1 MPIEDHYS
9 WPQIKR
15 SLEGA
20 LNSFE
25 AEMFVK
31 FWARQHD
38 GIAYEYAGI
47 VRVLCKDEWPRY
59 AHSWDDMFWSL
70 VFMEYAR
77 NELAWHS
84 ADELRVWYDL
94 HVSLSENEL

>member
-1 MPIEDHYS
+1 MSIEDPCS

-15 SLEGA
+15 NLEGA
-20 LNSFE
+20 LNSVE
-25 AEMFVK
+25 TEMFVK
-31 FWARQHD
+31 FWACQHD
-38 GIAYEYAGI
+38 GIAYEYADI
-47 VRVLCKDEWPRY
+47 VRVLAKDEWPRY

-70 VFMEYAR
+70 VYMHFAR

-84 ADELRVWYDL
+84 AAELRVWYDL

>member
-1 MPIEDHYS
+1 MSIEDPNP
-9 WPQIKR
+9 WPQIKQ
-15 SLEGA
+15 SLKGA
-20 LNSFE
+20 LDSFE
-25 AEMFVK
+25 TKMFVK

-38 GIAYEYAGI
+38 GIAYEYEGI
-47 VRVLCKDEWPRY
+47 VHVLCKDELARY

-84 ADELRVWYDL
+84 AGELRVWYDL